1 MVGAPYCLIVQTVM
15 HFNMQCNDT
24 SLMKVG
30 VQHARRSVKKTAVP
44 GRAPRKAAEV
54 RWAR

>member
-1 MVGAPYCLIVQTVM
+1 MLGCAIVMQL
-15 HFNMQCNDT
+15 NIQCNDT
-24 SLMKVG
+24 SLMNFG